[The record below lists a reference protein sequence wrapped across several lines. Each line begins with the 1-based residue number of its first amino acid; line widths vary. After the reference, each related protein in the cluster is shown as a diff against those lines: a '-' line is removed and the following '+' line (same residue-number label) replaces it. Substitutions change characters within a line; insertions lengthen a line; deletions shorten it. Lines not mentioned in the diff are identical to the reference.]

1 MAKAQKG
8 AHTRGACRVVTNMG
22 EDAVGCA
29 DCDAE
34 DDKCDAECRV
44 HEDREGALIVLVTD
58 ENQSN
63 EQVAAGVKERA
74 VAAITFP
81 RRVFLVLV

>member
-8 AHTRGACRVVTNMG
+8 AHTGGACRVVTNMG

-34 DDKCDAECRV
+34 DDKQ
-44 HEDREGALIVLVTD
+44 TP
-58 ENQSN
+58 S
-63 EQVAAGVKERA
+63 A
-74 VAAITFP
+74 VCMKIA
-81 RRVFLVLV
+81 RGRLSCW